1 MAHSQVGPN
10 HAALAPQTPTPYH
23 LAATAPMCYNPLTMA
38 DPSRDTSH
46 IAINAH
52 LLSGQSGYRSA
63 GVHQYIYNLINHL
76 GADGD
81 DFRYSALVGSGE
93 LPHNPAVSQIRSG
106 MDTEQ
111 AFARILWEQLAQP
124 AALREIKAD
133 LVHGPVFVGPIVSP
147 CPVVVTLHD
156 LSFIRFP
163 ALFRRGNRLY
173 LTVMTR
179 LSAQRA
185 SRIIA
190 VSAFTAK
197 EAAALLGVP
206 RERIDVVHNGVSPT
220 FRPLATSEVEEY
232 RRRGGLPERF
242 ILSVGTLEPRKNLVN
257 LVQAFARIRDG
268 DTVLVIAGGKGW
280 FYEDVFAAVERLG
293 LDDKVVFAGY
303 IPQEE
308 LPLLYNAAEV
318 FAYPSIYEG
327 FGLPVVEAQSCG
339 TPVICS
345 NSSSLPEAAGD
356 AAVMVDTRSVEALA
370 DGLSQLITDATL
382 RRQLRQHGVKHASQF
397 NWRRT
402 AAQTSQVYRT
412 ALSERR

>member
-1 MAHSQVGPN
+1 
-10 HAALAPQTPTPYH
+10 
-23 LAATAPMCYNPLTMA
+23 MA
-38 DPSRDTSH
+38 DPSKETSH

-76 GADGD
+76 GADGEG
-81 DFRYSALVGSGE
+81 FRYSALVGSGE
-93 LPHNPAVSQIRSG
+93 LPPNPAVTQIRSG
-106 MDTEQ
+106 LDTEQ
-111 AFARILWEQLAQP
+111 AFARILWEQLGQP
-124 AALREIKAD
+124 AALRKIKAD

-163 ALFRRGNRLY
+163 TLFRRGNRLY

-206 RERIDVVHNGVSPT
+206 RERIDVVHNGVNRT
-220 FRPLATSEVEEY
+220 FRPLPTSEVESY
-232 RRRGGLPERF
+232 RRRRGLPQRF

-268 DTVLVIAGGKGW
+268 STPLVLAGGKGW
-280 FYEDVFAAVERLG
+280 FYEELFAEVERLS
-293 LDDKVVFAGY
+293 LNDEVVFPGY

-370 DGLSQLITDATL
+370 DGLSRLVTDPSLRGQLH
-382 RRQLRQHGVKHASQF
+382 QHGVEHASQF
-397 NWRRT
+397 SWRRS
-402 AAQTSQVYRT
+402 AVLTSQVYRT
-412 ALSERR
+412 ALSEGG